1 MLALQN
7 ANEIKTTAEY
17 YRRGLLLGLDLM
29 AETMAWLDQGL
40 LTEDVPE
47 IALIEASL
55 CGSHGPIA
63 VADWLGQLPGE
74 FDQPTVARRLLR
86 GMLTLIDRYPARI
99 LEVTR
104 WIYQM
109 ALDDEWPGLEGE
121 NGMWSFWDYYD
132 MAVDGIH
139 GDPEVIRKDIRAF
152 LLRAALLVEVALFQ
166 QWANAS
172 FPNRGSGE
180 WECEYGAWDKLYA
193 AVLGF
198 VAAHPFS
205 DWCQEEIQAVLCA
218 LARDN
223 ESGEIADAL
232 EEYSLDLLPPLTK
245 AAIEFGERD
254 ARWQLAMVLGRIEA
268 RGYEP
273 EQMLLKLAHDEDE
286 YVRRRALDSL
296 TRIGSP
302 AVEDLAIEMWE
313 REDPHQEWSRMMVLS
328 CLQKIGSPR
337 LEPLLSDAEQDTRPH
352 LRATAERIRSEKI
365 SEDNDA

>member
-1 MLALQN
+1 MPPLQN

-29 AETMAWLDQGL
+29 VETMAWLDQRL

-63 VADWLGQLPGE
+63 VAEWLAQIPGE
-74 FDQPTVARRLLR
+74 FDQRMVARRLLNA
-86 GMLTLIDRYPARI
+86 MLPQSPH
-99 LEVTR
+99 VTHWLR
-104 WIYQM
+104 EM
-109 ALDDEWPGLEGE
+109 AEEEFWPDLEGE
-121 NGMWSFWDYYD
+121 DPMGTFWYD
-132 MAVDGIH
+132 FEDALDGIH
-139 GDPEVIRKDIRAF
+139 GDPEAISKEITAL
-152 LLRAALLVEVALFQ
+152 LLRASLLVEVALFQ

-172 FPNRGSGE
+172 FPDGGSGE
-180 WECEYGAWDKLYA
+180 WECEYGSWDKLYA

-205 DWCQEEIQAVLCA
+205 DWCQEEIQAVLYA

-232 EEYSLDLLPPLTK
+232 EEYPLDLLLPLTQ
-245 AAIEFGERD
+245 AAIEVGEKD
-254 ARWQLAMVLGRIEA
+254 ARWQLAMLLGRIEA
-268 RGYEP
+268 RRD
-273 EQMLLKLAHDEDE
+273 EQEQVLLTLAHDEEE

-296 TRIGSP
+296 TLIGSP

-313 REDPHQEWSRMMVLS
+313 REDPHQQWSRMMVLS
-328 CLQKIGSPR
+328 CLEKIGSPR
-337 LEPLLSDAEQDTRPH
+337 LESLLSDAEQDTRPH

-365 SEDNDA
+365 SEDNYA